1 MAGIVATD
9 ARKSFGK
16 IEVLHGISLTVEPG
30 QIVGLV
36 GPSGCGKTTFIDMV
50 IGATVPDA
58 GSVRVGGEAAPYP
71 TMRSRMGYMPQETA
85 LYEDITGPENLEFF
99 GALYGMSR
107 AQVKK
112 EAQRALGMA
121 QIEWDARKAVGAYSG
136 GMKRRLSLAVALLSN
151 PSVLV
156 MDEPTVGLDPV
167 HRAKLWQGFRAMA
180 NQGAS
185 VLVTTHV
192 MEEAEHCDKVAMMRE
207 GELICFDAPA
217 AIIESAQ
224 CATLEEA
231 FVKLAQKSE

>member
-1 MAGIVATD
+1 MTGIVAAD

-16 IEVLHGISLTVEPG
+16 TEVLHGISLTVEPG
-30 QIVGLV
+30 EIVGLV

-58 GSVRVGGEAAPYP
+58 GTVCVGGEVAPYP
-71 TMRSRMGYMPQETA
+71 TMRVRMGCMPQDTA

-107 AQVKK
+107 TQVKR
-112 EAQRALGMA
+112 ESARALGLA
-121 QIEWDARKAVGAYSG
+121 QLEWDARKTVSSYSG

-151 PSVLV
+151 PEVLI

-167 HRAKLWQGFRAMA
+167 HRAKLWEGFRTMA

-192 MEEAEHCDKVAMMRE
+192 MDEAEHCDKVAMMRE
-207 GELICFDAPA
+207 GALICFDEPR
-217 AIIESAQ
+217 AIVERAG
-224 CATLEEA
+224 CANLEDA
-231 FVKLAQKSE
+231 FVKLAQEAQ